1 MNDVIERQAAIDALE
16 NDKASLD
23 HIIRGMSANDVRL
36 DAYVSQ
42 RNQVNYDIDTINNL
56 PTAQP
61 EQLGTNLA
69 EVGTDTISR
78 QAACEYCHE
87 DSEGYVRPLEKNCHA
102 FIRFGMDG
110 WELSL
115 QAKGWHGSAKIKYCP
130 ICGRRLTD
138 G

>member
-1 MNDVIERQAAIDALE
+1 MD
-16 NDKASLD
+16 
-23 HIIRGMSANDVRL
+23 ANDL
-36 DAYVSQ
+36 A
-42 RNQVNYDIDTINNL
+42 
-56 PTAQP
+56 A
-61 EQLGTNLA
+61 LGTDLA
-69 EVGTDTISR
+69 EVGTDMISR

-87 DSEGYVRPLEKNCHA
+87 DSEGYVRPLEKNGHA

-115 QAKGWHGSAKIKYCP
+115 QAKGWHGSAKIRYCP